1 MSGRFRAQKVVVSK
15 RTKMDGLSGQS
26 CCEGRGQRAFEGQG
40 RGNTALEPFA
50 FSLRLICMW
59 SVRDG
64 TIYCSGA
71 VTDNH
76 SSTCINEHKHIF
88 SLTYTHTHR
97 RGDGFLWNA
106 ADRT

>member
-76 SSTCINEHKHIF
+76 SSTCIKENNF
-88 SLTYTHTHR
+88 SACMHTHTH
-97 RGDGFLWNA
+97 
-106 ADRT
+106 THTHTHKMTT